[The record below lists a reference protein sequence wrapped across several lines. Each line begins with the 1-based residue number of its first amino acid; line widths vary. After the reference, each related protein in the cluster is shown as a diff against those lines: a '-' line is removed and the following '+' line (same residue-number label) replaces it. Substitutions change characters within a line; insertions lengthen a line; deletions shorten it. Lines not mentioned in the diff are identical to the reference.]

1 MKLRISLDRGGKIYL
16 QKTKTWRKESAKAD
30 RLVIDIGPAALF
42 FWGLFVLLVSEAWV
56 DFFCTPPFNFCRRH
70 LPLLRD
76 AAYQIFELGRY
87 GCVGCLQFSLQFLLY
102 ILL

>member
-42 FWGLFVLLVSEAWV
+42 FCGLFVLCLWV
-56 DFFCTPPFNFCRRH
+56 CERKWKGESKRGVEGVGEEEERR
-70 LPLLRD
+70 
-76 AAYQIFELGRY
+76 E
-87 GCVGCLQFSLQFLLY
+87 
-102 ILL
+102 